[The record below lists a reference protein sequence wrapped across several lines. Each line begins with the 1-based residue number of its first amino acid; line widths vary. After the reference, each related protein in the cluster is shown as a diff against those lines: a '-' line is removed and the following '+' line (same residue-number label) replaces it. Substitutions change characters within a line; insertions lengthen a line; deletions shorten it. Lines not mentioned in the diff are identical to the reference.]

1 LSRAEKYSLVEGSI
15 VNKLF
20 LVAGPIILTQIFQM
34 AYNLTDMFW
43 LGRLSSDAVAA
54 SGTAGMYLWL
64 SMAFFL
70 FGRMGAEIGV
80 SQNLGR
86 KDIDAARAYAQNSI
100 TFGLIGGLFI
110 ASIFILFHTQL
121 IGLFQIREEHVAR
134 EAAEYLAIVSISLPI
149 SFTSA
154 AINGIFVGAGNSRTS
169 LMVSGFGF
177 ILNMLLDPILIFTA
191 GLGIHGAAMATVIA
205 QSLTICL
212 AIIML
217 LKSKNR
223 PFEKMWLSFKP
234 DKAIFKQIIKWV
246 TPVSLE
252 SLLFSSLSMML
263 TPLVA
268 NYGAGA
274 LATVRVGSQI
284 ESLTWLI
291 AGGYAAALTAFTGQN
306 FGAEKWTRINK
317 GFKIST
323 IIMSLWGLLIA
334 FVLYFGGG
342 ILFGVFI
349 PDEPEV
355 IKMGIHYLQ
364 VLAFVQIP
372 ACLEGVAA
380 GIFRGKGKTLPPS
393 IVSITSNILRVIF
406 AYGFIQFTDLGL
418 TGIWI
423 AVAASAALR
432 GTCIFI
438 WYVIHSRKEPKTDSI
453 ENMI

>member
-1 LSRAEKYSLVEGSI
+1 VSRAEKYSLVEGSI

-20 LVAGPIILTQIFQM
+20 FVAGPIIITQIFQM

-86 KDIDAARAYAQNSI
+86 KDIETARLFAQNSI
-100 TFGLIGGLFI
+100 ITAVICGLLTGAVFL
-110 ASIFILFHTQL
+110 AFHTQL
-121 IGLFQIREEHVAR
+121 LGLFRIQEAHVER
-134 EAAEYLAIVSISLPI
+134 DAAEYLAIVSLSLPLG
-149 SFTSA
+149 FTTA
-154 AINGIFVGAGNSRTS
+154 AINGIFVGAGNSRMS
-169 LMVSGFGF
+169 MMVSGFGF
-177 ILNMLLDPILIFTA
+177 ILNMLLDPLLIFTA
-191 GLGIHGAAMATVIA
+191 GLGIHGAAIATVIA
-205 QSLTICL
+205 QSLTVCI
-212 AIIML
+212 AIYVL
-217 LKSKNR
+217 LKSKSR
-223 PFEKMWLSFKP
+223 PFEKMWLTFKP
-234 DKAIFKQIIKWV
+234 SMSIIKQILKWV

-252 SLLFSSLSMML
+252 SFLFTVLSMML

-268 NYGAGA
+268 IYGAGA

-306 FGAEKWTRINK
+306 YGAGKWTRINK
-317 GFKIST
+317 GFKVST
-323 IIMSLWGLLIA
+323 FLMICWGVLIA
-334 FVLYFGGG
+334 LVLFYGGG
-342 ILFGVFI
+342 VLFGIFVPND
-349 PDEPEV
+349 PDV

-364 VLAFVQIP
+364 VLAFVQVP

-393 IVSITSNILRVIF
+393 IASISSNIIRVISGYLF
-406 AYGFIQFTDLGL
+406 VSFTDLGL

-423 AVAASAALR
+423 AVGASAAIR
-432 GTCIFI
+432 GIWIFI
-438 WYVIHSRKEPKTDSI
+438 WYTIHARKEPKVDVT
-453 ENMI
+453 